1 MISNQL
7 LNFFKTNKLL
17 TIVMKNR
24 KLILILSF
32 FIASVVSDQ
41 TIGLPTRPE
50 TDATMISNSPTVN
63 YSLIKGETKLRL
75 QQGNETRRKKTG
87 IKEKII
93 LDTDIGSDIDD
104 AICLAYLLAKPEC
117 ELLGITTVSGEA
129 DNRAMIASMICK
141 AAGKHIPIFPGAEEP
156 LIIPQK
162 QPIARQAKV
171 LSAWEHEKKFPHGE
185 AIEFMRQTI
194 RKYPGE
200 ITLIAIGPLTNIA
213 LLFKIDPEIPHLLKS
228 LVMMGGVFI
237 NLNPYPT
244 EWNIRCDPHA
254 AAIVYRSHANIHKSI
269 GLDVTLKVTMAVSE
283 VQDRFKS
290 SSLLPVLDIIKAL
303 YKPTDIITFHDPLA
317 VTTIFNKEICS
328 FKKGKV
334 EVEIAGERG
343 EGFTAW
349 EQCETGGFHEV
360 AAEVNSQNFFTEYFS
375 VF

>member
-1 MISNQL
+1 MNQ
-7 LNFFKTNKLL
+7 
-17 TIVMKNR
+17 R

-32 FIASVVSDQ
+32 FIASAVSNQ
-41 TIGLPTRPE
+41 TIGLTTRPGI
-50 TDATMISNSPTVN
+50 DDSMISNSPTVN
-63 YSLIKGETKLRL
+63 YGIINAQTEVSL
-75 QQGNETRRKKTG
+75 QQGNEAGRKKTG
-87 IKEKII
+87 MKEKII
-93 LDTDIGSDIDD
+93 FDTDIGSDIDD

-156 LIIPQK
+156 LTIPQK

-171 LSAWEHEKKFPHGE
+171 LPAWEHDKKFPHGE

-194 RKYPGE
+194 RKNPGE
-200 ITLIAIGPLTNIA
+200 INLIAVGPLTNIA
-213 LLFKIDPEIPHLLKS
+213 LLFMIDPEIPHLLKS

-254 AAIVYRSHANIHKSI
+254 AAIVYRSHANMHKSI
-269 GLDVTLKVTMAVSE
+269 GLDVTLKVTMAVSD
-283 VQDRFKS
+283 VQNRFKS
-290 SSLLPVLDIIKAL
+290 TSLKPVLDIINAF
-303 YKPTDIITFHDPLA
+303 YKPTDNITFHDPLA
-317 VTTIFNKEICS
+317 VVTIFNSEICL

-334 EVEIAGERG
+334 EVEISGERG
-343 EGFTAW
+343 EGFTSW
-349 EQCETGGFHEV
+349 EQHESGGFHEV

>member
-1 MISNQL
+1 MNNQ
-7 LNFFKTNKLL
+7 
-17 TIVMKNR
+17 
-24 KLILILSF
+24 KLILILLL
-32 FIASVVSDQ
+32 FIASALTDQ
-41 TIGLPTRPE
+41 TSGLTAKTIDR
-50 TDATMISNSPTVN
+50 
-63 YSLIKGETKLRL
+63 
-75 QQGNETRRKKTG
+75 NEKKTG
-87 IKEKII
+87 LSEKII

-129 DNRAMIASMICK
+129 DKRAMVASMICE

-156 LIIPQK
+156 LTIPQK
-162 QPIARQAKV
+162 QPIARQTKV
-171 LSAWEHEKKFPHGE
+171 LAAWKHEEKFPHGE

-194 RKYPGE
+194 RKNPGE

-254 AAIVYRSHANIHKSI
+254 AAIVYRSKANMHKSI
-269 GLDVTLKVTMAVSE
+269 GLDVTLKVRMAVSE
-283 VQDRFKS
+283 VQKRFKS
-290 SSLLPVLDIIKAL
+290 KGLLPVLDIINAL

-317 VTTIFNKEICS
+317 ATTLFNDGICS
-328 FKKGKV
+328 FKRGKV
-334 EVEIAGERG
+334 EVEIDGKHG
-343 EGFTAW
+343 EGFTSW
-349 EQCETGGFHEV
+349 EQDETNGFHEV
-360 AAEVNSQNFFTEYFS
+360 AAEVNVPNFFTEYFS

>member
-1 MISNQL
+1 MNH
-7 LNFFKTNKLL
+7 
-17 TIVMKNR
+17 R

-32 FIASVVSDQ
+32 FIASAVSDQ
-41 TIGLPTRPE
+41 TIGLTTRPE
-50 TDATMISNSPTVN
+50 IDATMISNSPRVKS
-63 YSLIKGETKLRL
+63 SLIKGETKLRP
-75 QQGNETRRKKTG
+75 QQGNETSRKKTG
-87 IKEKII
+87 IKEKIL

-171 LSAWEHEKKFPHGE
+171 LAAWEHEKKFPHGE

-194 RKYPGE
+194 RKNPGE
-200 ITLIAIGPLTNIA
+200 ITLIAIGPLTNVA

-254 AAIVYRSHANIHKSI
+254 AAIVYRSHANMHKSI

-283 VQDRFKS
+283 VQNRFKS
-290 SSLLPVLDIIKAL
+290 TSLKPVLDIINAF

-317 VTTIFNKEICS
+317 ATTIFNKEICL
-328 FKKGKV
+328 FRKGKV
-334 EVEIAGERG
+334 EVEIAGEKG
-343 EGFTAW
+343 EGFTSW
-349 EQCETGGFHEV
+349 EPDEHNGFHEV
-360 AAEVNSQNFFTEYFS
+360 AAEVNTQNFFTEYFS

>member
-1 MISNQL
+1 MNH
-7 LNFFKTNKLL
+7 
-17 TIVMKNR
+17 R
-24 KLILILSF
+24 KLVLILSF
-32 FIASVVSDQ
+32 FIASALSDQ
-41 TIGLPTRPE
+41 TIGLTTRPE
-50 TDATMISNSPTVN
+50 SDAKIPGNSPTSN
-63 YSLIKGETKLRL
+63 YVLGNGETGTGLL
-75 QQGNETRRKKTG
+75 HGNTIGRGKNDRM
-87 IKEKII
+87 EKVI

-141 AAGKHIPIFPGAEEP
+141 AAGKRIPIFPGAEEP

-171 LSAWEHEKKFPHGE
+171 LSAWEHEKKFPKGE

-194 RKYPGE
+194 RKNPGE
-200 ITLIAIGPLTNIA
+200 ITLIAVGPLTNIA
-213 LLFKIDPEIPHLLKS
+213 LLFKIDPEIPHLIKS
-228 LVMMGGVFI
+228 LVIMGGVFI

-254 AAIVYRSHANIHKSI
+254 AAMVYRSHANIHKSI
-269 GLDVTLKVTMAVSE
+269 GLDVTLKVTMPVSE
-283 VQDRFKS
+283 VQARFKAK
-290 SSLLPVLDIIKAL
+290 SLSPVLDIIKTL

-317 VTTIFNKEICS
+317 VATLFNDEICL